1 MSKMGDLHLDI
12 QCHLGSEIQDYFGRF
27 AEVEDLAHCIYEVG
41 AHLNVPTGEVLQ
53 VLNDMI
59 DEAMKEM
66 ESNVE

>member
-1 MSKMGDLHLDI
+1 MSRMSDLHIDI
-12 QCHLGSEIQDYFGRF
+12 QHHLRSEIQDNFGRF
-27 AEVEDLAHCIYEVG
+27 AEVKDLAHCIYEVG